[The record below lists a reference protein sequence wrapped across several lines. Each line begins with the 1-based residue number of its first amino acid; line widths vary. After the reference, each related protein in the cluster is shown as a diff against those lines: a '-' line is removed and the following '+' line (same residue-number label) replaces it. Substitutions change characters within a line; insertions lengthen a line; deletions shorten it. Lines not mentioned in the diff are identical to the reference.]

1 MARFPIA
8 YPCGTYTKFVSP
20 LSLIG
25 AEIIGGGGV
34 ERPPPQTNKGAAR
47 GPTVKG

>member
-1 MARFPIA
+1 M
-8 YPCGTYTKFVSP
+8 
-20 LSLIG
+20 G

-34 ERPPPQTNKGAAR
+34 ERPLPSFPTDKGAAR